1 MHALELSS
9 LVMDFMFMAAGII
22 AAISVL
28 TFLLVSPKY
37 IFWRLPNA
45 VLWLL
50 VLAATVCLALMLNNL
65 LWDRI
70 YRGQYYRIASSFIML
85 LFPAVWLPLIGFFKR
100 NREPRSV
107 WRVVAAF
114 AISFSI
120 SILFWVIAE
129 AASADVI

>member
-9 LVMDFMFMAAGII
+9 LVMDFILLAAGII

-28 TFLLVSPKY
+28 IFLLMSPKY

-45 VLWLL
+45 LLWLL
-50 VLAATVCLALMLNNL
+50 IVATTVCLALMLNNL

-70 YRGQYYRIASSFIML
+70 YRGQYYRIVSSFIML
-85 LFPAVWLPLIGFFKR
+85 LFPAVWLALIGFFKR

-114 AISFSI
+114 VISL
-120 SILFWVIAE
+120 SILILVWVIAE
-129 AASADVI
+129 TASADVI